1 MKLALLFAGVVLMA
15 CSSEST
21 SPTLG
26 GPSASSSGPG
36 AEDPKTSP
44 DTAGPSQGEWHL
56 KTIRGLVLGLE
67 RSTTG
72 DSSAA
77 TTPPIANATVEIHK
91 VSLAL
96 TAATGGDTNTVKL
109 QDLGVVATRTTDN
122 AGRFEYVIDEPLIVK
137 TGQPSPLI
145 TYRLTITPPAGSPF
159 AAQSGVQ
166 VFFAEQL
173 PGDGVSRYYLRA
185 R

>member
-1 MKLALLFAGVVLMA
+1 MKLMFLFAGVVLMA

-26 GPSASSSGPG
+26 GLSASSSTPG
-36 AEDPKTSP
+36 AGDPTTSP
-44 DTAGPSQGEWHL
+44 DTVGPSQGEWHL

-67 RSTTG
+67 RSPTG
-72 DSSAA
+72 DSSSAG
-77 TTPPIANATVEIHK
+77 TTPVANAKVEIHK
-91 VSLAL
+91 ISLVM
-96 TAATGGDTNTVKL
+96 TAAAGGDTNTVKL

-145 TYRLTITPPAGSPF
+145 TYQLTITPPTGSSF
-159 AAQSGVQ
+159 LAQSGAQ